1 MISFCVRSQLCLAVA
16 AALVWSSAPARAE
29 LLLSEPF
36 DYPAGPLVTVSGGSW
51 THHSGTVTGE
61 VQVVNGAA
69 VLSQAFSEDVNRVL
83 TGAPHSSATQP
94 EPLYAAFRLR
104 MTALPTGSAGGY
116 FAHFKDAGTT
126 FRARVWAIT
135 NGASPGAYRLGLSSA
150 SSSAAEVVYPLD
162 LTLDRS
168 YVVVTR
174 LSLSTSVAAL
184 WIDPSAEDDA
194 SVSTPAGPS
203 AFAAT
208 AYALR
213 QASGIGAALI
223 DDLRVGTNFSE
234 VLAAPIPPPVFSL
247 QPLSQVVDEGSRV
260 TLSGLATGAEP
271 MFYQW
276 RFQGADLP
284 GATTSTLVFGAVTT
298 NQAGVYVLRAS
309 NAGGAVN
316 SQPATL
322 TINPTPAPEP
332 GAISVVVYN
341 VKGNG
346 ASNWSTNSAQVRA
359 IGRQVAHLRPDV
371 IAFNEIPANY
381 TWEMTN
387 FVTAFLPGYYLATNS
402 GTDGYIRSVVASRY
416 PIVFS
421 KSWLDGTSLQ
431 AFGYNG
437 FFTRDLF
444 QARVAMPGFP
454 RELDVF
460 VTHLKAT
467 TSSPQS
473 DANKRGA
480 EAAAISNF
488 FVTVY
493 LPTNGL
499 HPYLLAGDLNEDVFR
514 PETSRYDSR
523 QPVQTL
529 VSAPTGLRLTTPV
542 NPFTGADFTL
552 SIQGTLNARF
562 DYVLPN
568 GLLFSNVFA
577 SQVFRTDVLPG
588 LPPPLL
594 ASDSETASDH
604 LPVQMVFINPYTR
617 PFKVTEVSQD
627 GSGLRIRWESVPGQ
641 AYRVEQSVDLNLWQV
656 CADNLLAT
664 GASYT
669 FSTNSATPAIFL
681 RVRRLP

>member
-1 MISFCVRSQLCLAVA
+1 MRNLLCLAVA
-16 AALVWSSAPARAE
+16 AGLVWNAAPAGAD
-29 LLLSEPF
+29 LLLSESF
-36 DYPAGPLVTVSGGSW
+36 DCPAGPLVTVSGGLW
-51 THHSGTVTGE
+51 THHSGSVTGE
-61 VQVVNGAA
+61 VLVANGAA
-69 VLSQAFSEDVNRVL
+69 VLNQTLSEDVNRL
-83 TGAPHSSATQP
+83 LDGAPHTSATLS

-126 FRARVWAIT
+126 FRARVWATT
-135 NGASPGAYRLGLSSA
+135 NGASPGTYRLGLSSV
-150 SSSAAEVVYPLD
+150 SGTAAEVIYPLD
-162 LTLDRS
+162 LAPDRS

-174 LSLSTSVAAL
+174 LSLSTSVASL
-184 WIDPSAEDDA
+184 WIDPLVEGDA
-194 SVSTPAGPS
+194 LVATPANGS
-203 AFAAT
+203 GFTAA

-213 QASGIGAALI
+213 QANGIGAPVI
-223 DDLRVGTNFSE
+223 DDLRVGTNFSD

-247 QPLSQVVDEGSRV
+247 QPLSQVVDEGGTV
-260 TLSGLATGAEP
+260 TLTGLATGAEP
-271 MFYQW
+271 LFYQW
-276 RFQGADLP
+276 RFEGVDLP
-284 GATTSTLVFGAVTT
+284 GATNSALTLSGVTT
-298 NQAGVYVLRAS
+298 NQAGTYVLRAA
-309 NAGGAVN
+309 NAGGAVS
-316 SQPATL
+316 SQPAVL
-322 TINPTPAPEP
+322 TVNPAPAP
-332 GAISVVVYN
+332 AADLVSVVVYN

-346 ASNWSTNSAQVRA
+346 VSDWSTNSTQVRA
-359 IGRQVAHLRPDV
+359 IGRQLAYLHPDV
-371 IAFNEIPANY
+371 IAFNEIPSNY

-402 GTDGYIRSVVASRY
+402 GTDGYIRSVVASRH

-431 AFGYNG
+431 PFGFNG

-444 QARVAMPGFP
+444 QARVAVPGFA

-488 FVTVY
+488 LVTVY

-499 HPYLLAGDLNEDVFR
+499 RPCLLAGDLNEDVFR
-514 PETSRYDSR
+514 PETSRYESR

-529 VSAPTGLRLTTPV
+529 VSSPTGLRLTTPV

-552 SIQGTLNARF
+552 SIQATLNVRF

-568 GLLFSNVFA
+568 GLLFSNLFS
-577 SQVFRTDVLPG
+577 SQVFRTDLLPNP
-588 LPPPLL
+588 PPPLL
-594 ASDSETASDH
+594 ASDSATASDH
-604 LPVQMVFINPYTR
+604 LPVQVVFINPYNQ
-617 PFKVTEVSQD
+617 PFRLTEVSRD
-627 GSGLRIRWESVPGQ
+627 GQGLKLSWESVPGQ
-641 AYRVEQSVDLNLWQV
+641 TYRVEQSEDLNLWQV
-656 CADNLLAT
+656 CADGLLAT
-664 GASYT
+664 GTSYT
-669 FSTNSATPAIFL
+669 FSTNDTAPANFF